1 MPGRRSNNEGSYTK
15 LPDGRW
21 MGRVS
26 MPDGK
31 RKTVRADTRAEV
43 QTEMKRMLAEAE
55 HQRGM
60 MPGNDFTTL
69 RQFFE
74 VWLANKEQSRP
85 GNTAQN
91 YRVCIEHYCKE
102 LLDLAPSKLT
112 AAHIQQVYAKR
123 FKDGLSGTTVNHVH
137 RILHVAF
144 AAAVKQGVLP
154 HNPCDMIEAPR
165 KDRKDHKTWTV
176 EEVRQ
181 FLDTIR
187 GDRYEAAFIVALS
200 TGMREGEI
208 LGLRWSTVDLERGWI
223 QVRGNL
229 QRINSK
235 LTVKETKTRASTH
248 TVHLTS
254 MAMDALR
261 QHGERQQ
268 EEAEA
273 MGDRWHN
280 EQGLVFCTTR
290 GTPLSYEN
298 LITHHFKPAI
308 KRAGVSDIRFH
319 DMRHTAA
326 TLLLEAGMHPK
337 LVSEMLGH
345 SSVTVTLDLYSHAT
359 PAMHQA
365 ATVVMQQILSG
376 DTMPPLPNGNGMLAL
391 PEANEELMALRA
403 WHDKTSALVQAFAN
417 GLDVR
422 MWFCRECLSP
432 VPYHHESCSARESV
446 AEPENSC

>member
-1 MPGRRSNNEGSYTK
+1 MAGRRANNEGSYTK

-31 RKTVRADTRAEV
+31 RKSVRKDTRTEV
-43 QTEMKRMLAEAE
+43 QAEMKRLLAEAE

-85 GNTAQN
+85 GNTAEN
-91 YRVCIEHYCKE
+91 YRKCIRRYCKE
-102 LLDLAPSKLT
+102 LMDLAPSKLT
-112 AAHIQQVYAKR
+112 AAHIQQLYAQR
-123 FKDGLSGTTVNHVH
+123 FQDGLSGTTVNHVH
-137 RILHVAF
+137 RILHAAF
-144 AAAVKQGVLP
+144 DAAVKQGVLLR
-154 HNPCDMIEAPR
+154 NPTDMIEAPR
-165 KDRKDHKTWTV
+165 KDHKDHKTWTV
-176 EEVRQ
+176 EETRR
-181 FLDTIR
+181 FLDAIK

-200 TGMREGEI
+200 TGMRQGEI
-208 LGLRWSTVDLERGWI
+208 LGLRWSTLDLERGWI

-229 QRINSK
+229 QRIKGK
-235 LTVKETKTRASTH
+235 LTVKQTKTRASTH

-254 MAMDALR
+254 LAIDALR
-261 QHGERQQ
+261 QHWEQQQ

-273 MGDRWHN
+273 MGDQWNN
-280 EQGLVFCTTR
+280 EHGLVFCTIK
-290 GTPLSYEN
+290 GTPVVDEN
-298 LITHHFKPAI
+298 LTSRHFKPAI
-308 KRAGVSDIRFH
+308 KRAGIPEIRFH

-365 ATVVMQQILSG
+365 ATVVMQQILTG
-376 DTMPPLPNGNGMLAL
+376 DAL
-391 PEANEELMALRA
+391 PLAIAAACPSLTEKQWEVLRRAIAIYADTESDCQAIVAAMAQQDWHTFWQRWAQEGENQATRYLREAEGNEA
-403 WHDKTSALVQAFAN
+403 
-417 GLDVR
+417 
-422 MWFCRECLSP
+422 
-432 VPYHHESCSARESV
+432 
-446 AEPENSC
+446 